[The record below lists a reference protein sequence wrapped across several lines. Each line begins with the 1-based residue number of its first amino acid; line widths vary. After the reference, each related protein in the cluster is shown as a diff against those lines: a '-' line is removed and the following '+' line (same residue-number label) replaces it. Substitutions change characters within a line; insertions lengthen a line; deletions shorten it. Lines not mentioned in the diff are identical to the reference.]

1 MGGRDPLAP
10 LRRRPGVIRLHGH
23 RGARG
28 IMPENTMAGY
38 RFALDCGLKAM
49 EFDVLF
55 ARDTTPVL
63 THNGRLSPEAVRGP
77 DGAWLEAPGPRVRDL
92 SVAEL
97 QRFDVGGLRDGTLYA
112 SRFPDQA
119 VLHGQTIPLLDD
131 LAALVAR
138 PEHGDVWL
146 NLEIK
151 SNPYRPDETPPI
163 PDLVAATLEVIRR
176 HGVEDRTLL
185 QSFDWRVLLEI
196 ARQAPEIP
204 RSFLSALAAPDNREE
219 DNIYPDSP
227 WMAGLSLDD
236 HGGSLPRLVAAAGG
250 QVWSPFH
257 RDLAAADLKEA
268 RALGL
273 VVNVWTANQPRD
285 IDRMIELGVD
295 GIITDYPGR
304 AQRRL
309 QAFGLDWL
317 ER

>member
-1 MGGRDPLAP
+1 MSARDPLAP
-10 LRRRPGVIRLHGH
+10 LRRAPGVIRLHGH

-55 ARDTTPVL
+55 TRDATPVL
-63 THNGRLSPEAVRGP
+63 THNGRLSPDAVRGP
-77 DGAWLEAPGPRVRDL
+77 DGNWLEPPGPRVRDL
-92 SVAEL
+92 SVEEL
-97 QRFDVGGLRDGTLYA
+97 RRFDVGGLRDGALYA

-119 VLHGQTIPLLDD
+119 VLRGQTIPLLDD

-151 SNPYRPDETPPI
+151 SNPHHPDETPPI
-163 PDLVAATLEVIRR
+163 PELVAATLAVIRR

-185 QSFDWRVLLEI
+185 QCFDWRVLQEI
-196 ARQAPEIP
+196 ARQAPEMP
-204 RSFLSALAAPDNREE
+204 RSFLSALAAADNRDE

-227 WMAGLSLDD
+227 WMAGLSPDD
-236 HGGSLPRLVAAAGG
+236 HGGSLPGLVAAAGG
-250 QVWSPFH
+250 QVWSPFY
-257 RDLAAADLKEA
+257 RDLVAADLKA
-268 RALGL
+268 AHDLGL
-273 VVNVWTANQPRD
+273 VVNVWTVNEARD
-285 IDRMIELGVD
+285 IDRMIEMGVD

-309 QAFGLDWL
+309 QAHGLDWL